1 MKFTD
6 VSDGG
11 GPEVSRTMA
20 RASGITLGADGDAAG
35 VGVAGACCLE
45 PHAVN
50 TINQV
55 AGAFRA
61 RDIPRI
67 LKSERQQMRG
77 DINVRGER

>member
-6 VSDGG
+6 VSEGG

-20 RASGITLGADGDAAG
+20 RVSGITLGADGDAAG
-35 VGVAGACCLE
+35 VGVAGACLE

-67 LKSERQQMRG
+67 LKSER
-77 DINVRGER
+77 